1 MTYGNTQYS
10 NQNSF
15 GKKIYENMHYNQK
28 KQTYKTMECNLLDGG
43 TIFVRVSEGQKGGNR
58 NSAGIALDIREAS
71 ELIKILEVAV
81 EEAIR
86 KKINE

>member
-10 NQNSF
+10 NQNSS